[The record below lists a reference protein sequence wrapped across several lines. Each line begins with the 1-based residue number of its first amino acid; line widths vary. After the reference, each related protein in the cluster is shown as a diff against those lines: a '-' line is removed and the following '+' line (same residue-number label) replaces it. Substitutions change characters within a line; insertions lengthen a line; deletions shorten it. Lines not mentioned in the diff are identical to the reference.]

1 MEFTLVQQ
9 ININSERQ
17 PVIAG
22 TSVSVEKVLGKL
34 AAGMEP
40 NEVMKACQLR
50 DDRLMDIVVDY
61 AETVPLNFDLAQLL
75 KQYRQQQKQ
84 KVKQVLQKFKQHCQ
98 QQYGQRLVKLVLFG
112 SYARGDFRPSSDIDI
127 LVVLKAPFD
136 WNRDSQQ
143 VTEFVSDISIQT
155 GELVSCIFMDSDR
168 FQQAQEFLLAAIR
181 QDGILL

>member
-1 MEFTLVQQ
+1 MEQTLGQQ
-9 ININSERQ
+9 IDVDSEKQ

-22 TSVSVEKVLGKL
+22 TSVSVENVLEKL

-40 NEVMKACQLR
+40 NEVMKACQLK
-50 DDRLMDIVVDY
+50 DDTLIDIVVDY
-61 AETVPLNFDLAQLL
+61 AETVPLNFDLAHLL
-75 KQYRQQQKQ
+75 KQYRQRQKQ
-84 KVKQVLQKFKQHCQ
+84 KVKQVLQRFKQHCQ

-127 LVVLKAPFD
+127 LVVLKTPFD

-143 VTEFVSDISIQT
+143 LTEFVSDISIQT

-168 FQQAQEFLLAAIR
+168 FQQAQKFLLRAIR
-181 QDGILL
+181 QDGISL